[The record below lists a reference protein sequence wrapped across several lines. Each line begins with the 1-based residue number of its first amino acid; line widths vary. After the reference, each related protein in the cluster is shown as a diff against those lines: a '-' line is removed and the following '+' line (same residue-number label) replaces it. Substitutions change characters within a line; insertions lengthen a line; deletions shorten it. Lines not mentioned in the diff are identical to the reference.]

1 MTATAVRRIVKTG
14 TKAPA
19 LLLSGVVVVLV
30 VVVVVVIVVV
40 VVFVVVVL
48 GSTSLILLGSISLQ
62 SSLLHLQR
70 KTL

>member
-30 VVVVVVIVVV
+30 VVVVVIVVV

-48 GSTSLILLGSISLQ
+48 GSTSLILLGFISLQ